1 MAKGNSEKENKVL
14 NKLSEI
20 FQRYKEGTSNKEDMD
35 IIQKASPI
43 INKGKQYRLNKKE
56 TNKVTDEL
64 YKNIIERIGSKPLGE
79 DAIRELKGNRF
90 RLFPLSQVWK
100 YAAVAA
106 IIILVA
112 SGGYFTFIN
121 QYPAG
126 IYPNGQLLSEVSMET
141 SINEM
146 RTETLPDGTVVH
158 LNRETNLSYD
168 RATFNKNRREVR
180 LSGEAFFE
188 VAKNKQKPFFIHYK
202 DLLVHVTG
210 TAFTITS
217 YKEMAN
223 TSVWV
228 KNGTVEVSRNQ
239 KLLATLTKDKRLVYD
254 EAKQACKTTEEDWNK
269 TAGWLDGKL
278 VFTDANADE
287 LKTRLKQFYGVEL
300 NIENK
305 AISRVENVN
314 AVFLKEDGI
323 RETMESIA
331 LSCNV
336 KYKINGNRITI
347 TAD

>member
-1 MAKGNSEKENKVL
+1 MAKGNSDKENRVM
-14 NKLSEI
+14 NKLGEI
-20 FQRYKEGTSNKEDMD
+20 FQRYIEGTSNKEDMD

-43 INKGKQYRLNKKE
+43 INKGQQRRLNKKG

-64 YKNIIERIGSKPLGE
+64 YKNIIERMGLKPLGE
-79 DAIRELKGNRF
+79 DAIRELQENRF
-90 RLFPLSQVWK
+90 RFFPLSQVRR

-106 IIILVA
+106 VVILVA
-112 SGGYFTFIN
+112 SGGYFFIN
-121 QYPAG
+121 QYPTG
-126 IYPNGQLLSEVSMET
+126 ISPNGQLLSEVSMQT
-141 SINEM
+141 SANEM
-146 RTETLPDGTVVH
+146 KTETLPDGTVVH
-158 LNRETNLSYD
+158 LNRGTDLSYD
-168 RATFNKNRREVR
+168 KATFNKDRREVT

-188 VAKNKQKPFFIHYK
+188 VAKNKQKPFLIHYK
-202 DLLVHVTG
+202 DLLVYVTG

-239 KLLATLTKDKRLVYD
+239 KLLAKLTKDKRLVYD
-254 EAKQACKTTEEDWNK
+254 GLKQTCKTTKEDWNK

-278 VFTDANADE
+278 VFADANADE

-300 NIENK
+300 SIENQ
-305 AISRVENVN
+305 AISKVDKVN

>member
-1 MAKGNSEKENKVL
+1 MAKLNSEKEYKVL

-20 FQRYKEGTSNKEDMD
+20 FQRYIDETSNKEDMD

-43 INKGKQYRLNKKE
+43 INKGQQRKLNKKE

-64 YKNIIERIGSKPLGE
+64 YKNIIERIGLKPLGE
-79 DAIRELKGNRF
+79 DEIRELKGNRF
-90 RLFPLSQVWK
+90 RLFPLSQVRR

-106 IIILVA
+106 VFILVA
-112 SGGYFTFIN
+112 TGGYFSFIK
-121 QYPAG
+121 YPAG
-126 IYPNGQLLSEVSMET
+126 VSPNGQLLSEVSMQT
-141 SINEM
+141 SANEM
-146 RTETLPDGTVVH
+146 KTKTLPDGTVVH
-158 LNRETNLSYD
+158 LNRGTYLSYD
-168 RATFNKNRREVR
+168 KSTFNKDRRDVR

-188 VAKNKQKPFFIHYK
+188 VAKNKQKPFLIHYK

-217 YKEMAN
+217 YNEMAN

-239 KLLATLTKDKRLVYD
+239 KLLAKLTKDKRLLYD
-254 EAKQACKTTEEDWNK
+254 GLKQTCTTTEEDWNK
-269 TAGWLDGKL
+269 SAGWLDGKL
-278 VFTDANADE
+278 VFADANADE

-300 NIENK
+300 SIENQ
-305 AISRVENVN
+305 AISKVNKVN

-323 RETMESIA
+323 HETMESIA

>member
-1 MAKGNSEKENKVL
+1 MAKGNLEKENKVL

-20 FQRYKEGTSNKEDMD
+20 FQRYKEGTNNKEDMD

-43 INKGKQYRLNKKE
+43 INKGQRRRLNKKE

-64 YKNIIERIGSKPLGE
+64 YKNIIERMGLKPLGE
-79 DAIRELKGNRF
+79 DKIRELKGNRF
-90 RLFPLSQVWK
+90 RLFPLNQVRR

-106 IIILVA
+106 IIMLVA
-112 SGGYFTFIN
+112 AGGYFSFIK
-121 QYPAG
+121 YPAG
-126 IYPNGQLLSEVSMET
+126 ISPNGQLLSEVSMQT
-141 SINEM
+141 SANEM
-146 RTETLPDGTVVH
+146 ETETLPDGTIVH
-158 LNRETNLSYD
+158 LNRGTELSYD
-168 RATFNKNRREVR
+168 KATFNKDRREVR

-217 YKEMAN
+217 YKEMVN

-239 KLLATLTKDKRLVYD
+239 KLLAKLTKDKRLVYD
-254 EAKQACKTTEEDWNK
+254 GLNQTCRTTEEDWNK
-269 TAGWLDGKL
+269 SAGWLDGKL
-278 VFTDANADE
+278 VFADANADE

-300 NIENK
+300 SIENQ
-305 AISRVENVN
+305 AISKVNKVN

-323 RETMESIA
+323 HETMESIA